1 MKGDAR
7 PYTTVKLKPDAV
19 ARAITEWRD
28 EMAGWETVHYDGLE
42 DGFYDQDGVDELTLP
57 LKHRMIW
64 DPVRP
69 CPEMDSKRTAA
80 GHSEIYRGQC
90 SAVGFL
96 PYAKFRWWVY
106 TMEPIAV
113 AAGAR
118 TRASI
123 AAMIVAHGIGGDASK
138 AGDCGMRVGLSPAT
152 TEDPESP
159 TIVWSEWWGVRDTL
173 ENERVWHLL
182 ETPELIP
189 QVGQMRLWVQCNA
202 DVAADISAGHW
213 DEEIV
218 EQYIEESPPPPP
230 PGPDGELHV
239 LRVRVDVDG
248 ETWIDSSEQFEAKS
262 SGVTLRCMG
271 GSLLGNVWER
281 VYALA
286 QRIGRK

>member
-1 MKGDAR
+1 MKGEAR

-19 ARAITEWRD
+19 ARAITEWRNT
-28 EMAGWETVHYDGLE
+28 MAGWETVHYDGLE

-69 CPEMDSKRTAA
+69 CPEMDSKRISA
-80 GHSEIYRGQC
+80 GHSEVYRGQC

-106 TMEPIAV
+106 TTEPIAV

-152 TEDPESP
+152 TTDPESP
-159 TIVWSEWWGVRDTL
+159 TIVWSDWWGVRDTL
-173 ENERVWHLL
+173 ENERAWHLL

-189 QVGQMRLWVQCNA
+189 QVGQVRLWVQCNA